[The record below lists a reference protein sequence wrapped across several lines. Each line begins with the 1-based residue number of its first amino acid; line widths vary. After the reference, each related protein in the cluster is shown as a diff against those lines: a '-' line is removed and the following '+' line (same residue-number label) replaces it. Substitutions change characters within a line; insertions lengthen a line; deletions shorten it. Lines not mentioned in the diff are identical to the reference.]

1 MREQELKCLST
12 AEQQLG
18 VIRRDQVL
26 AWLTE
31 RQLEQRVKAKA
42 WEPLLTGVYRI
53 SGSPRSWHQDLK
65 ALALWAGRDYAFS
78 HETAAAL
85 HGFQRFKSEK
95 LVLSVARHLR
105 APVIPNRGGVV
116 LHRVEPFGP
125 KDRCTVQGLRVSS
138 PTRTLLELGRGT
150 TDDDLRATVDE
161 ALRRKLTTVEKLAVA
176 LRRQPKTRPRG
187 FSFLRAL
194 VHEYEGGDGPCESEL
209 ESLVLE
215 LILQSGLPRP
225 DRQKSINVAGRF
237 RRLDFFFEHFGVV
250 LEADGYAWHSSTVA
264 FEKDRERRNS
274 LIARGFVVRQ
284 WTWKALHERPEALVQ
299 ELVAVLKTRA
309 GWSPRRG

>member
-1 MREQELKCLST
+1 MKERELKCLSM
-12 AEQQLG
+12 AEQQFG

-31 RQLEQRVKAKA
+31 RQLERRVKAKA
-42 WEPLLTGVYRI
+42 WEPLLAGVYRI
-53 SGSPRSWHQDLK
+53 PGAPRSWHQDLK

-85 HGFQRFKSEK
+85 HGFQRFKQEK
-95 LVLSVARHLR
+95 LVLSVARHVR
-105 APVIPNRGGVV
+105 TPVIPDRGDVE
-116 LHRVEPFGP
+116 LHRVEPFGS
-125 KDRCTVQGLRVSS
+125 KDRCTVSGVKVSS

-161 ALRRKLTTVEKLAVA
+161 ALRRQLTTVEKLAVA
-176 LRRQPKTRPRG
+176 LTRQKKTRPRG
-187 FSFLRAL
+187 LTFLRAL
-194 VHEYEGGDGPCESEL
+194 VHEYQGGDGPCESEL

-225 DRQKSINVAGRF
+225 ERQKSIKVAGRF
-237 RRLDFFFEHFGVV
+237 RRLDFFFEQFGVI
-250 LEADGYAWHSSTVA
+250 LEADGYAWHSNTVA

-274 LIARGFVVRQ
+274 LIARGFVVLQ
-284 WTWKALHERPEALVQ
+284 WTWKALHERPEALVN
-299 ELVAVLKTRA
+299 ELTAVLRARA
-309 GWSPRRG
+309 GWKR

>member
-1 MREQELKCLST
+1 MKERELKCLSM

-31 RQLEQRVKAKA
+31 RQLERRVKAKA
-42 WEPLLTGVYRI
+42 WEPLLAGVYRI
-53 SGSPRSWHQDLK
+53 PGAPRSWHQDLK

-85 HGFQRFKSEK
+85 HGFQRFKQEK
-95 LVLSVARHLR
+95 LVLSVARHVR
-105 APVIPNRGGVV
+105 TPVIPDRGDVE
-116 LHRVEPFGP
+116 LHRVEPFGS
-125 KDRCTVQGLRVSS
+125 KDRCTVSGVKVSS

-161 ALRRKLTTVEKLAVA
+161 ALRRQLTTVEKLAVA
-176 LRRQPKTRPRG
+176 LTRQKKTRPRG
-187 FSFLRAL
+187 LTFLRAL
-194 VHEYEGGDGPCESEL
+194 VHEYQGGDGPCESEL

-225 DRQKSINVAGRF
+225 ERQKSIKVAGRF
-237 RRLDFFFEHFGVV
+237 RRLDFFFEQFGVI
-250 LEADGYAWHSSTVA
+250 LEADGYAWHSNTVA

-274 LIARGFVVRQ
+274 LIARGFVVLQ
-284 WTWKALHERPEALVQ
+284 WTWKALHERPEALVN
-299 ELVAVLKTRA
+299 ELTAVLRARA
-309 GWSPRRG
+309 GWKR